1 MTRLPLS
8 YLAALPVAAAVLAPI
23 GILAWMSIG
32 ADAMLG
38 GRTFEIA
45 LNTIMLAALSVIG
58 AIAVGVPL
66 AVLTTCTN
74 FALSRLWIA
83 LLAAPLAIPSYLGA
97 FAMFAAFG
105 PGGEIDIL
113 TGLPTPRA
121 EGLFGATLVMVLYTY
136 PFVFLAT
143 RAALQSLD
151 SNVVDAA
158 RTLGLSLPA
167 ALVRIVLPRAANG
180 IAAGAVLVA
189 LYTLS
194 DFATPEIMG
203 LDTYTRM
210 IFVEYN
216 AFGLDRAA
224 WMSLQLL
231 ALVVAVLI
239 IDGRIHVRRER
250 PGRLLFLPMSLSVQ
264 ALAQIGSAL
273 VFMFAVGLPIAVFGI
288 WLAREG
294 VVGFEASYAINSA
307 YAAGLAAVAA
317 VLVALPV
324 AYAASAGW
332 LGRLCERA
340 TYLGFGI
347 PGIVMGTA
355 LVYLGLQLP
364 LLYQTLGLLIIA
376 YVIRYLPLAT
386 GSVRAST
393 ERVDNSLVGAARSL
407 GASPFETFWRVSLPL
422 IAPGIV
428 AAAAL
433 VFLEVMREL
442 PATLL
447 LRPTG
452 FDTLAT
458 YLWRVYEAGYLGQGA
473 VPALALI
480 VVSGLA
486 LLLMLSGETRRMS
499 RL

>member
-1 MTRLPLS
+1 MKRLPLS
-8 YLAALPVAAAVLAPI
+8 YVAALPVAAAVLAPI
-23 GILAWMSIG
+23 GILIWMSIG
-32 ADAMLG
+32 ADPTLG
-38 GRTFEIA
+38 GRTWEIA
-45 LNTIMLAALSVIG
+45 ANTLALTTLSVIG
-58 AIAVGVPL
+58 AIMIAVPL
-66 AVLTTCTN
+66 AVITTCTD
-74 FALSRLWIA
+74 FAFSRVWVA

-97 FAMFAAFG
+97 FALFAAFG
-105 PGGEIDIL
+105 GGGEIESLI
-113 TGLPTPRA
+113 GLPTPRVH
-121 EGLFGATLVMVLYTY
+121 GLFGATLVMVLYTY

-151 SNVVDAA
+151 ANVVDAA
-158 RTLGLSLPA
+158 RTLGLPLSA
-167 ALVRIVLPRAANG
+167 ALIRIVLPRAANG

-203 LDTYTRM
+203 FNTYTRM
-210 IFVEYN
+210 IYVEYN

-224 WMSLQLL
+224 LMSLQLL
-231 ALVVAVLI
+231 TLVVLVLLLEA
-239 IDGRIHVRRER
+239 RIRIRRER
-250 PGRLLFLPMSLSVQ
+250 PGRVLWLPLSGVVQ
-264 ALAQIGSAL
+264 AISQMAAGV
-273 VFMFAVGLPIAVFGI
+273 VFLFAVGLPLFVFGL

-294 VVGFEASYAINSA
+294 VVGFEVEYAINSA
-307 YAAGLAAVAA
+307 YAATLAALGA
-317 VLVALPV
+317 VLVALPL

-332 LGRLCERA
+332 VGRLCERA

-347 PGIVMGTA
+347 PGIVIGTA

-364 LLYQTLGLLIIA
+364 LLYQTMALLIMA
-376 YVIRYLPLAT
+376 YILRYLPLAV

-393 ERVDNSLVGAARSL
+393 ERVDSSLIGAARGL
-407 GASPFETFWRVSLPL
+407 GASPAEAFRRVSLPM

-428 AAAAL
+428 AATAL

-480 VVSGLA
+480 LVSGLA
-486 LLLMLSGETRRMS
+486 LLIMLSGETRRAVRS
-499 RL
+499 